1 MKKVI
6 KKLNHLLGYYISV
19 ASLGFLFIIASMV
32 VFMKRF
38 EIKLTDVAYSMTV
51 LSLITTGLAL
61 FFIFIRLSFFNITL
75 KKVMKQLSQYVTD
88 SRLSVDEI
96 NILQAKKV
104 IEYNDIRLKSSCLF
118 YKKYLKNS
126 VVEWSDEQY

>member
-6 KKLNHLLGYYISV
+6 KKLNYLLSYYISV

-32 VFMKRF
+32 VFMKRS

-51 LSLITTGLAL
+51 LSLITAGLAL
-61 FFIFIRLSFFNITL
+61 FFVFIRLSFFNITL
-75 KKVMKQLSQYVTD
+75 KKVMKQLSEYLTD
-88 SRLSVDEI
+88 SKLSVDEI